1 MRGIFYILLFS
12 VLQSCTDPASENHG
26 RALSISSLNTIN
38 SYDAG
43 DDIALSFETTGSVIP
58 DLVVKNAFGISV
70 VKGKKENNKLL
81 YVLPNKFSE
90 KAGICDWKLV
100 HNKGIYSEGILN
112 IKPKLNSTNH
122 LETYLGPRNI
132 NAVDSDF
139 SMLVVVPTDCYDNP
153 LPIGVSIDLKHQFDN
168 SISYDSAETENL
180 IAWKKIY
187 ATHKSGKILTSTSYK
202 TTYSAEMTTTVYPGT
217 AVDFE
222 IGYERNHKYADGNQ
236 IINFET
242 SIIKDQFN
250 NIVSD
255 GTMVTFLIEDANGK
269 LLNTMGN
276 TIMGIANAKM
286 LHPEEENHWSVKAY
300 ITGAA
305 TSNLLSIDFEAAV
318 KDYDVHFSK
327 DNRTVTIGPIIGFL
341 DQWIPDGINIQLY
354 VEGLNN
360 GIQETL
366 KTTSRKGK
374 CVFRLDSE
382 FYNTGTYTIEI
393 KAAGII
399 KKQTI
404 TLLDEQLE

>member
-12 VLQSCTDPASENHG
+12 VLQACTGPASENHG
-26 RALSISSLNTIN
+26 RALSISSLNAPN

-43 DDIALSFETTGSVIP
+43 DDIVLRFETTGSVIP

-70 VKGKKENNKLL
+70 VKGKKENNKLHYL
-81 YVLPNKFSE
+81 LPKRFSE
-90 KAGICDWKLV
+90 KAGSCNWKLV
-100 HNKGIYSEGILN
+100 HTKVIYSEGTLN

-139 SMLVVVPTDCYDNP
+139 SMLVVVPTDIYDNP
-153 LPIGVSIDLKHQFDN
+153 LPIGISIDLKHQFEN
-168 SISYDSAETENL
+168 SISYDSVETQNL

-187 ATHKSGKILTSTSYK
+187 ATNKSGKILTSTSYK
-202 TTYSAEMTTTVYPGT
+202 TTYAPEMTTIIYPGS

-250 NIVSD
+250 NVVSD

-269 LLNTMGN
+269 LLKTMGN
-276 TIMGIANAKM
+276 TIMGVANAKM
-286 LHPEEENHWSVKAY
+286 LHPQEENQWSVKAY

-305 TSNLLSIDFEAAV
+305 SSNVLMINFEAAV
-318 KDYDVHFSK
+318 KDYDVQFSK
-327 DNRTVTIGPIIGFL
+327 DYRTVTIGPIIGFL
-341 DQWIPDGINIQLY
+341 DQWIPDGINIKLY
-354 VEGLNN
+354 IQGINN
-360 GIQETL
+360 STQETF
-366 KTTSRKGK
+366 KTTSRNGK
-374 CVFRLDSE
+374 CKFRFDSE
-382 FYNTGTYTIEI
+382 FFDNGSYTIEI

-404 TLLDEQLE
+404 TLLDE